1 MTEFEQKMLDEAE
14 KQTAHLSVIKSIVV
28 VILVFVAI
36 GTGAQFTL

>member
-28 VILVFVAI
+28 VIWVFVAI
-36 GTGAQFTL
+36 GTGALFTL